1 VAVSKKVPTEKI
13 MEAYKAGQRDFGE
26 NYVQELCD
34 KKDKLPSD
42 INWHFIGHLQSNKVK
57 IIAPFIYLIHGVDS
71 FKLLKE
77 INKGALLNNRKIN
90 VLLQMHIAN
99 EETKFGLNQEE
110 LYAIVESNE
119 LKKLNGICIKGL
131 MGMASNTPKEE
142 IIRNEFN
149 TLHKIYLEIKKRRL
163 LNLDFEVLSMGMSN
177 DFEIALKE
185 KSNMLRIGSYIF
197 GERIN

>member
-1 VAVSKKVPTEKI
+1 
-13 MEAYKAGQRDFGE
+13 
-26 NYVQELCD
+26 
-34 KKDKLPSD
+34 
-42 INWHFIGHLQSNKVK
+42 
-57 IIAPFIYLIHGVDS
+57 
-71 FKLLKE
+71 
-77 INKGALLNNRKIN
+77 
-90 VLLQMHIAN
+90 MHIAN